1 MFTGLLQNVTVSGAA
16 TYGPWYIDTSVVSN
30 WSFIAKWT
38 GTIVGTWKIRAGAG
52 LDPKNTAASP
62 GIFTDETSTF
72 IPAPTNP
79 AGSAGDCEIAA
90 NLWTA
95 PFAEISL
102 IVSSGAGTLTF
113 AESGKTA

>member
-1 MFTGLLQNVTVSGAA
+1 MFTGLPQTVTVSGAA

-30 WSFIAKWT
+30 WSFLAGWT
-38 GTIVGTWKIRAGAG
+38 GTIAGTWKIRAGAG
-52 LDPKNTAASP
+52 RDPNNPTARP
-62 GIFTDETSTF
+62 GLFTDVTSSF
-72 IPAPTNP
+72 LPAPTNP
-79 AGSAGDCEIAA
+79 SGSAGDVEIAA

-95 PFAEISL
+95 PIVEVSL